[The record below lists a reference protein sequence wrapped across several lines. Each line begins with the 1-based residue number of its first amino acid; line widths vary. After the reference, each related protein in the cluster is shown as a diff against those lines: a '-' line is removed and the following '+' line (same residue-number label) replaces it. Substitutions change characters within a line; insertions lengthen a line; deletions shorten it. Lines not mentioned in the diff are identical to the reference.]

1 MYSFLI
7 KKIKMKPN
15 NLVLCFLLLISSVVA
30 KAQNANISIDSPEP
44 MQVCNLTTTTL
55 KAYIDFTATGKNATI
70 SVVLP
75 EGITYIAKS
84 IKATKASKAQ
94 LKIVES
100 NVTNLSKPVFVVQG
114 DIVPSD
120 YIEFTMSKTATCDA
134 QKNKILQD
142 KVTVKL
148 GNDSK
153 TETSKSYSVN
163 TPKFS
168 ITPPPIQNDAVLD
181 KTYQR
186 SFTVTNGGIAYA
198 TALYLDIEYA
208 KDIKQE
214 EKGLRLASPDGIK
227 ITPSSVSG
235 NVYHYVID
243 GALLGWDKKFINGET
258 LTFYEDYSVKAC
270 NTITTYAASWGCD
283 AKNPCQTTKA
293 TTKVNLVSGTAKLG
307 SVTFGKFQDFVNSC
321 TPFGWSVTYTNT
333 GTNNLSG
340 AMYNATL
347 LLSQRTSSSLVA
359 FDWTETNVIEASVDG
374 IPLPGF
380 TKMDEKGI
388 LTLNFADK
396 LTKEQVKG
404 KELGLR
410 DLDGDGFVDDLPAGA
425 SITINFKMQ
434 VNCSRLNCTVT
445 KDMATS
451 INNIY
456 DFYGRID
463 YTTIC
468 GEKKRSEDV
477 IGTGGN
483 KITGSRYV
491 GIATKSYAPANVYDG
506 VPFEARFSVGYDRSY
521 SIFDTKNTRYY
532 YQIELP
538 PGVSFVPNSEEWHNG
553 KYPENIKA
561 KPLKADVK
569 QEGNILTV
577 IPKDT
582 RVAGYFLA
590 NFVYTCT
597 ENSTG
602 GKIEIPFTFQ
612 RIDDIVN
619 GCTTCNS
626 EIFCGKVTIDNAVC
640 PSTCNSGGPTI
651 TFSKV
656 ERADNSLGYTTYKLE
671 ELQKREKISNYD
683 LSKALYLDDIE
694 VTAKAKQNTNK
705 RDLFLKFSIKKNGKN
720 LQKERLQAKGL
731 QYTITRAGDPKSP
744 YKGELSMEQAL
755 QLENN
760 TKEQTFRWN
769 FTSVLPDGQLL
780 AGDEIETVATYTVVS
795 KDMTTH
801 DEQTGKE
808 IYFYNTDS
816 GDFELFCNTLVPEM
830 YLVGTIFN
838 NAKNRIEYYYMRGC
852 ETKNIGEGLN
862 HYSIRFD
869 YQGIMYQSEV
879 RPGIQPKMYSFTL
892 PDGLILKDVYVLK
905 NFSAGVGQPKTKIT
919 ESVVQN
925 GSTYTYTFPEDEGY
939 NIMVTNN
946 NSFLMYAHVTPTCA
960 TKPKGQFINTELTYL
975 PDHYH
980 NKPNNILPEPQKS
993 TVKREIFYIENT
1005 RPKLAFTNQT
1015 GILHGEKD
1023 QEEVKIRMASVGTTT
1038 APFVWFAVPT
1048 QGINVISLKDG
1059 AKEYTPLY
1067 YGDGGVWFRID
1078 ETGLESGKYKDFTLV
1093 FTHKLCDKTD
1103 IRILGG
1109 WNCTGYPAD
1118 PSQYTCGSAELK
1130 IPFEPLETEIELL
1143 SVQQPTNEFDLCT
1156 PQTYQLEINNKAQG
1170 SVKNAT
1176 LTVTFPKG
1184 MSLSSGSF
1192 SVEYPKNSGVWD
1204 GIAPTI
1210 SGQNYIFD
1218 LSKHKNYPKNGI
1230 PGTYSI
1236 TNNNERAILMRWD
1249 IETSCDFVSGSTFIA
1264 KATAKTN
1271 CGKPAKVSNLQL
1283 ESRSNKIKGA
1293 TADYQFIMSDI
1304 KVIPPGAEKTY
1315 CRFVI
1320 KSSIILTGKGTT
1332 NQAEL
1337 QITYPKEFTYG
1348 GIIVND
1354 VSPIIEDTIEKDRI
1368 EENKRKTSLKL
1379 KKGLKSGDNS
1389 DIEIVFLNTNQT
1401 TCGWKDVKIETH
1413 EKIEHIR
1420 CDKIAGGF
1428 CQGITT
1434 ITGKKEAK
1442 LNFELPILSITQLEV
1457 TAFDKVEGSIT
1468 IKNTGADQTQGI
1480 SVKFYCADKDGKPTG
1495 DVLYKLDTNALIKK
1509 GKELKQ
1515 DINFSPVPSCAN
1527 LVAVISKPGNCLCS
1541 EVSKVF
1547 TPQKYKF
1554 EVACP
1559 TFKEEKTDCYGKIPT
1574 KATYTKAEFEKLGD
1588 GKGKIGNHIQYP
1600 VAIIAENIGTK
1611 ASCNN
1616 NKVTRVYTVIEYQDV
1631 NKNKV
1636 YDKGT
1641 DKIVHQHECKQIFV
1655 VNDNI
1660 KPTWVSQ
1667 LPKDI
1672 TVGCPDKVPPAI
1684 ELTAKDNCDTTIGKI
1699 KSTDKEIG
1707 TDPKNYVIERTWIA
1721 KDVCGNVI
1729 SHTQKITVR
1738 DDMEPSF
1745 TDKVLPKEKITV
1757 CPSAIPKRE
1766 TLHAVDGCGS
1776 SLGVTE
1782 EEKTSL
1788 PKDPKK
1794 GYTITRTW
1802 KIAAPNGKFK
1812 IHKQEITVID
1822 NQAPKFVEALPT
1834 KDLKFDCASKVPKPA
1849 VLTAKDNCDTNV
1861 KVIYTEDKKENGP
1874 NNLTITRVWT
1884 ATDLVGNQTKHVQ
1897 IITVKDDVKPTFNEK
1912 LPEKELK
1919 LTCVSQVPKAVTLTA
1934 KDNCDTN
1941 VKVEY
1946 KPTKKENGTNKNC
1959 PNNYTETRTW
1969 TATDIAGNK
1978 TEYVQIITVKDD
1990 IKPTFTAKTLPDKQ
2004 LKFSCAA
2011 KVPKAEVLK
2020 FTDNCDKTE
2029 KTAILEENKIPGS
2042 CPNNYTIE
2050 RVWTAE
2056 DLCGNKETH
2065 KQTITVIDDEK
2076 PIFQGVLPPK
2086 NLKLSCA
2093 NEVPTAPILKYTDNC
2108 DPNVKEVKATDDIK
2122 KGNCK
2127 NNFTIVR
2134 TWLAK
2139 DLCGNEAKYTQTIVV
2154 QDDIKPVFQG
2164 VLPKK
2169 ELAYSSAKEVPQAQ
2183 ELEFTDNCD
2192 TTIKKV
2198 KAKEEKL
2205 KETCPNN
2212 FVLKRTWTAKDAC
2225 GNQIIH
2231 EQIITVADTVAPTIQ
2246 KHAEDLTVQCDGQ
2259 GNQTDLEN
2267 WLNNYANAVI
2277 TDNSGKVKWAH
2288 NYNGLTKGIGN
2299 IGSTTVTFTCSDE
2312 CDNSVTTEATFTIID
2327 TIPPIITKAENKIVE
2342 CDGKGNV
2349 QEYNDWLANNGYA
2362 TATETCGEVTW
2373 TNQVED
2379 QTTTCLGPTKTY
2391 VRFTATDDYGN
2402 KSDVV
2407 QIFEIRDTTP
2417 PTITSAQDLKVECD
2431 GNGNLDELQNWLDN
2445 HGGATATDVCSENLT
2460 WTHDF
2465 SGLTDSCTQDTKV
2478 TFTVTDICGNK
2489 SETSAVFSISDTT
2502 PPEFVGNLPES
2513 EITINPNELT
2523 EAPILTATDIC
2534 GEAEVIFTETKYDFN
2549 CENQS
2554 SLERKW
2560 TARDLCGNE
2569 KTFVQNI
2576 HLIAPFEVF
2585 NNVSPN
2591 GDGINEL
2598 FYIKGIDCYP
2608 NNSVQIFD
2616 RTGLRVFNK
2625 RGYNNT
2631 DKSWNGKDQ
2640 PEGTYFYTIEYT
2652 NENNELIKQNG
2663 FIHLEK

>member
-15 NLVLCFLLLISSVVA
+15 NLILCFLLLTSSVLA
-30 KAQNANISIDSPEP
+30 KAQNANISIDNPDP

-55 KAYIDFTATGKNATI
+55 KAYIDFTGTGKNATI

-84 IKATKASKAQ
+84 IKATKSSKAQ

-100 NVTNLSKPVFVVQG
+100 NLANLSKPIFTVQG
-114 DIVPSD
+114 NILPSD
-120 YIEFTMSKTATCDA
+120 YIEFTISKTATCSA
-134 QKNKILQD
+134 TKNSILTD

-153 TETSKSYSVN
+153 TETSKSYTVN
-163 TPKFS
+163 TPKFN
-168 ITPPPIQNDAVLD
+168 ITAPPIQNDAVLD

-208 KDIKQE
+208 KDINQSE
-214 EKGLRLASPDGIK
+214 AGLRLGNADGTK
-227 ITPSSVSG
+227 ITPSSVAG
-235 NVYHYVID
+235 KVYRYVID
-243 GALLGWDKKFINGET
+243 GALLGADKKLTNGET
-258 LTFYEDYSVKAC
+258 LTFYEDYNVKAC
-270 NTITTYAASWGCD
+270 NTTTTYTASWGCD

-293 TTKVNLVSGTAKLG
+293 TTQVNLVSGTAKLG
-307 SVTFGKFQDFVNSC
+307 KVTFGEFGGFVNSC

-340 AMYNATL
+340 AMYNTVL
-347 LLSQRTSSSLVA
+347 LLSQRTSQSLAV
-359 FDWTETNVIEASVDG
+359 FDWSETNIIEASVDG
-374 IPLPGF
+374 IPIPGF
-380 TKMDEKGI
+380 TGMNERGI
-388 LTLNFADK
+388 LKLDFANK

-434 VNCSRLNCTVT
+434 VNCSRLNCDVT
-445 KDMATS
+445 KDIATT

-456 DFYGRID
+456 ELYGRIN

-468 GEKKRSEDV
+468 GEKKRSDDV

-483 KITGSRYV
+483 RITGSRYV
-491 GIATKSYAPANVYDG
+491 GIVNRGYAPANVYDG
-506 VPFEARFSVGYDRSY
+506 VPFEARFSVGYDRTHSVY
-521 SIFDTKNTRYY
+521 DNANTRFY

-538 PGVSFVPNSEEWHNG
+538 PGITMTSNSEKWYNG
-553 KYPENIKA
+553 KYPENTKA
-561 KPLKADVK
+561 NPLKPIVK
-569 QEGNILTV
+569 QEGNILT
-577 IPKDT
+577 ITSPKNI
-582 RVAGYFLA
+582 VGYFTA
-590 NFVYTCT
+590 NFVYKCT
-597 ENSTG
+597 ENSSG
-602 GKIEIPFTFQ
+602 GKIEIPFTFK
-612 RIDDIVN
+612 RIDDIKN

-626 EIFCGKVTIDNAVC
+626 EIFCSNVTIDNVVC
-640 PSTCNSGGPTI
+640 PSTCHSGGPTI

-671 ELQKREKISNYD
+671 ELQKRENISTYD

-705 RDLFLKFSIKKNGKN
+705 RDLFLKFSIQKNGKN
-720 LQKERLQAKGL
+720 LQQKRLQAKSL
-731 QYTITRAGDPKSP
+731 KYTIIRANDPKSP
-744 YKGELSMEQAL
+744 YKGELSLEQAL
-755 QLENN
+755 DDSDNN

-801 DEQTGKE
+801 DEQIGKE

-830 YLVGTIFN
+830 YLLGTTFN
-838 NAKNRIEYYYMRGC
+838 NARNRIEYYYMQGC
-852 ETKNIGEGLN
+852 ETKDIGHGLN
-862 HYSIRFD
+862 HYGVRLD

-879 RPGIQPKMYSFTL
+879 RPGIQPKTYSFTL
-892 PDGLILKDVYVLK
+892 PDGLILKDVYILK
-905 NFSAGVGQPKTKIT
+905 NFYIGIGQPKTKIT

-939 NIMVTNN
+939 SILITNSN
-946 NSFLMYAHVTPTCA
+946 NFLMYADVTPTCA

-975 PDHYH
+975 SDHYH

-993 TVKREIFYIENT
+993 TVKREVFYIENT
-1005 RPKLAFTNQT
+1005 RPKLSFTNQT

-1023 QEEVKIRMASVGTTT
+1023 QEEVKIRLASVGITT
-1038 APFVWFAVPT
+1038 APFVWFAVPS
-1048 QGINVISLKDG
+1048 QGINVLSLKDG
-1059 AKEYTPLY
+1059 SKEYTPLY

-1103 IRILGG
+1103 IRVLGG

-1118 PSQYTCGSAELK
+1118 PSQYTCGATELK
-1130 IPFEPLETEIELL
+1130 IPFEPLGTEIELL
-1143 SVQQPTNEFDLCT
+1143 YVQQPTSDFDLCT
-1156 PQTYQLEINNKAQG
+1156 PQTYKVEINNKAQG
-1170 SVKNAT
+1170 SVKNAN
-1176 LTVTFPKG
+1176 LTITFPKG
-1184 MSLSSGSF
+1184 MTLSSGSF
-1192 SVEYPKNSGVWD
+1192 SVEYPKNSGVWE

-1210 SGQNYIFD
+1210 SGQDYTFD

-1230 PGTYSI
+1230 PGTYST

-1283 ESRSNKIKGA
+1283 ESRSNTIKGA
-1293 TADYQFIMSDI
+1293 TADYVFITDFKKITDDSCYFAI
-1304 KVIPPGAEKTY
+1304 EIS
-1315 CRFVI
+1315 C
-1320 KSSIILTGKGTT
+1320 ILSGKGTT
-1332 NQAEL
+1332 NQAQL
-1337 QITYPKEFTYG
+1337 HVTVPKEFIYRGIKVVG
-1348 GIIVND
+1348 GTHQPKYKGEQIAPTGEQIVLLD
-1354 VSPIIEDTIEKDRI
+1354 LP
-1368 EENKRKTSLKL
+1368 
-1379 KKGLKSGDNS
+1379 KGMKVGDNIKIITHLKPTKDNICGTK
-1389 DIEIVFLNTNQT
+1389 DI
-1401 TCGWKDVKIETH
+1401 KIETH
-1413 EKIEHIR
+1413 ESIEHIR
-1420 CDKIAGGF
+1420 CDKVAGGF
-1428 CQGITT
+1428 CQNITT

-1442 LNFELPILSITQLEV
+1442 LNFELPTLSITKLEA
-1457 TAFDKVEGSIT
+1457 TAFDKLEGSIT
-1468 IKNTGADQTQGI
+1468 IKNTGLDQSNPTHIG
-1480 SVKFYCADKDGKPTG
+1480 FYCADEEGKPTG
-1495 DVLYKLDTNALIKK
+1495 YILFQVSFSNTIAR

-1515 DINFSPVPSCAN
+1515 AISFSHVQPCAN
-1527 LVAVISKPGNCLCS
+1527 MVAVISKIDNCVCS
-1541 EVSKVF
+1541 EVFKVF

-1554 EVACP
+1554 EVTCP
-1559 TFKEEKTDCYGKIPT
+1559 TFKEEKTDCYSKIPT

-1588 GKGKIGNHIQYP
+1588 GKGKIGNHIQHP
-1600 VAIIAENIGTK
+1600 VVITAENIGTK
-1611 ASCNN
+1611 TSCN

-1641 DKIVHQHECKQIFV
+1641 DKIVNKHECKQIFV

-1660 KPTWVSQ
+1660 KPTWVSE

-1672 TVGCPDKVPPAI
+1672 IVGCPNKVPPVV
-1684 ELTAKDNCDTTIGKI
+1684 ELTAKDACDTTVGKI
-1699 KSTDKEIG
+1699 KPTDKKIG
-1707 TDPKNYVIERTWIA
+1707 TDLKNYVIERTWIA
-1721 KDVCGNVI
+1721 KDVCGNPI

-1738 DDMEPSF
+1738 DDMEPKF

-1757 CPSAIPKRE
+1757 CPSAIPEMEK
-1766 TLHAVDGCGS
+1766 LHAVDGCGT

-1782 EEKTSL
+1782 DQKTSL

-1802 KIAAPNGKFK
+1802 KVSAPNGKFK
-1812 IHKQEITVID
+1812 IHKQEIYVID
-1822 NQAPKFVEALPT
+1822 NQAPKFVEAFPT
-1834 KDLKFDCASKVPKPA
+1834 KDLKFDCASKVPKAA
-1849 VLTAKDNCDTNV
+1849 VLTAKDNCDTAV
-1861 KVIYTEDKKENGP
+1861 KVIYKEDKKENGP
-1874 NNLTITRVWT
+1874 NNVTITRVWT
-1884 ATDLVGNQTKHVQ
+1884 VTDLVGNQTKHVQ

-1912 LPEKELK
+1912 LPEKNPK
-1919 LTCVSQVPKAVTLTA
+1919 PYTCASEVPKPITLTA

-1941 VKVEY
+1941 VKVVY
-1946 KPTKKENGTNKNC
+1946 KATKKENGTNKNC

-1969 TATDIAGNK
+1969 TAMDIAGNK
-1978 TEYVQIITVKDD
+1978 TEHTQTIVVKDD
-1990 IKPTFTAKTLPDKQ
+1990 IKPTFTTKTLPEKQ

-2029 KTAILEENKIPGS
+2029 KTAILKENKIPGS
-2042 CPNNYTIE
+2042 CPNNYSIE
-2050 RVWTAE
+2050 RTWTAE
-2056 DLCGNKETH
+2056 DLCGNKEIY

-2076 PIFQGVLPPK
+2076 PIFQGVLPPT

-2093 NEVPTAPILKYTDNC
+2093 NEVPTALTLKFTDNC
-2108 DPNVKEVKATDDIK
+2108 DPNVKEVKATDAIK

-2154 QDDIKPVFQG
+2154 KDDIKPKFQG
-2164 VLPKK
+2164 VLPKD
-2169 ELAYSSAKEVPQAQ
+2169 LTFDSAKEVPPAQ

-2212 FVLKRTWTAKDAC
+2212 FVLKRTWIAKDAC
-2225 GNQIIH
+2225 GNQTTH
-2231 EQIITVADTVAPTIQ
+2231 EQIITVADTIAPTIQ
-2246 KHAEDLTVQCDGQ
+2246 KHAEDLTVQCDGE

-2277 TDNSGKVKWAH
+2277 TDNSGKVKWTH
-2288 NYNGLTKGIGN
+2288 NYTGLIKSMGN
-2299 IGSTTVTFTCSDE
+2299 IGSVTVTFTCSDE
-2312 CDNSVTTEATFTIID
+2312 CDNSVTTKATFTILD

-2362 TATETCGEVTW
+2362 TATETCGEITW
-2373 TNQVED
+2373 TNKVED
-2379 QTTTCLGPTKTY
+2379 KTITCLGPTKTY
-2391 VRFTATDDYGN
+2391 VRFTATDDAGN
-2402 KSDVV
+2402 SSDVV
-2407 QIFEIRDTTP
+2407 QLFEIRDTTP
-2417 PTITSAQDLKVECD
+2417 PTITPAQDLKIECD
-2431 GNGNLDELQNWLDN
+2431 GNGNLAELQNWLDN

-2465 SGLTDSCTQDTKV
+2465 SGLIGSCTQDTKV
-2478 TFTVTDICGNK
+2478 TFTVTDNCGNK

-2502 PPEFVGNLPES
+2502 PPEFIGNLPES
-2513 EITINPNELT
+2513 EITIDPKELT
-2523 EAPILTATDIC
+2523 EAPIFTATDIC
-2534 GEAEVIFTETKYDFN
+2534 GEAEVIFTQTEYDVK
-2549 CENQS
+2549 CGNQS

-2569 KTFVQNI
+2569 KIFVQNI
-2576 HLIAPFEVF
+2576 HLVAPFEVF

-2652 NENNELIKQNG
+2652 NENNEFIKQNG